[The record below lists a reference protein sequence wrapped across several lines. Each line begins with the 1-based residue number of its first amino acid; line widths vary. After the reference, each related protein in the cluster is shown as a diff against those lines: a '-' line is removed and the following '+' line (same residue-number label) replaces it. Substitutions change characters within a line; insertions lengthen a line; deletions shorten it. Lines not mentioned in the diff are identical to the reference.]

1 MPSPVVH
8 FEIGSADAVESA
20 RFYSE
25 IFGWSFAD
33 VGPARLITGGAEG
46 GPSGMLNA
54 LGHPPETYV
63 MVYIQVDDIDASLE
77 QVIALGGESMVPPQP
92 LPDGR
97 RFAWIKDPAGNLIG
111 LLTPLAA

>member
-8 FEIGSADAVESA
+8 FEIGSRDAGQAAE
-20 RFYSE
+20 FYANV
-25 IFGWSFAD
+25 FGWDFAEF
-33 VGPARLITGGAEG
+33 GPARLITSGAEG

-63 MVYIQVDDIDASLE
+63 MVYIQVDDIDVALE
-77 QVIALGGESMVPPQP
+77 SVVAHGGTCQVPPQP

-97 RFAWIKDPAGNLIG
+97 RFAWVHDPAGNLIG
-111 LLTPLAA
+111 LLTPLA

>member
-8 FEIGSADAVESA
+8 FEIGSGDAAKSA
-20 RFYSE
+20 LFYGAV
-25 IFGWSFAD
+25 FGWSFAD
-33 VGPARLITGGAEG
+33 LGPARLIAGGAEG

-63 MVYIQVDDIDASLE
+63 MVYIQVADIDA
-77 QVIALGGESMVPPQP
+77 ALKAVTEHGGSCMVPPQP

-97 RFAWIKDPAGNLIG
+97 RFAWVHDPAGNLIG
-111 LLTPLAA
+111 LLTPLA

>member
-8 FEIGSADAVESA
+8 FEIGSANAAESA
-20 RFYSE
+20 HFYSTV
-25 IFGWSFAD
+25 FGWSFAD
-33 VGPARLITGGAEG
+33 VGPAQLIVGGAEG

-63 MVYIQVDDIDASLE
+63 MIYIQVDDIDAALE
-77 QVIALGGESMVPPQP
+77 LIAGHGGACMVPPQP

-97 RFAWIKDPAGNLIG
+97 RFAWIKDPAGNMIG
-111 LLTPLAA
+111 LLTPMP